1 MTQHP
6 PRASLAVALFMIK
19 ALGTA
24 IVLPLL
30 GGCAAEDAPCDAARV
45 PSRQRIECVG
55 QFYAQAARPL
65 SGALP
70 GAFTVKTV
78 VDLSN
83 GEQVHFQ
90 DTATYPLHRAFAV
103 AHLGFPQGAP
113 FANEYYLPQRRYL
126 LGAVT
131 RYEEPDA
138 WAYEIAPYDTA
149 TPEMVALAFRRL
161 RDAAVFGPALRFHP
175 TSADQE
181 ARLGPA
187 LSAAGVPTVTTDQ
200 LFAGTT
206 YQPLNLGTTI
216 GQVRILAEGDLPGA
230 YVGPREIAVLPTA
243 PEDISVVAGIVTATP
258 QTPLSHINVLSQQ
271 RGTPNMALRDAA
283 RIFAPHAGRWVRL
296 QVGAFRYAIEPVSQ
310 AEADAF
316 WATHRPAP
324 IAAPAPDYSRTGL
337 LGLDALALAD
347 LPAVGGKAAHF
358 AELRKIKDLRVP
370 AGFAIPVSYYQRF
383 LTESCIDRQ
392 IAALL
397 ADPRLRA
404 DGTYRRQQLLALQDR
419 MAAAPVPADLLA
431 ALQARLERDFP
442 GKRMRFR
449 SSTTAEDLDGHS
461 GAGLY
466 ESESGQFGDPKRPV
480 DAALRKVWASLW
492 GFRAFEERDH
502 VSIDHQKVAMGVLVH
517 PAYLDEAANGVA
529 LSANPFDTSADGE
542 DAFYIN
548 AQLGETSVV
557 SPPRGVT
564 AEQVLYFYF
573 HNGQPAAY
581 LSRSSLVPAGSTV
594 LSRQA
599 LFDLGSAL
607 SSIRDHFSRFYKPHA
622 GPHLAMDVEFKLTPD
637 QKIEI
642 KQARPYPGRGHGDL
656 P

>member
-1 MTQHP
+1 MT
-6 PRASLAVALFMIK
+6 PRPSHAALLPALAF
-19 ALGTA
+19 
-24 IVLPLL
+24 LL
-30 GGCAAEDAPCDAARV
+30 ACAAEAPPCDATRV
-45 PSRQRIECVG
+45 PSRQRIECVE

-70 GAFTVKTV
+70 GAFTVKTLI
-78 VDLSN
+78 DLSN

-149 TPEMVALAFRRL
+149 SPEMVALAFRRL

-181 ARLGPA
+181 ARLSPA
-187 LSAAGVPTVTTDQ
+187 LLALGDVAVITTDQ

-206 YQPLNLGTTI
+206 YQPLNLGATI

-230 YVGPREIAVLPTA
+230 YIGPREIAVLPTA
-243 PEDISVVAGIVTATP
+243 PEDISVVAAIVTATP
-258 QTPLSHINVLSQQ
+258 QTPLSHVNVLSQQ

-283 RIFAPHAGRWVRL
+283 RVFAPHAGRWVRL
-296 QVGAFRYAIEPVSQ
+296 HVGAFSYSITPATQE
-310 AEADAF
+310 EADAF
-316 WATHRPAP
+316 WATHRPTP
-324 IAAPAPDYSRTGL
+324 VTVPAPDYARAGL
-337 LGLDALALAD
+337 LDLDALALAD

-370 AGFAIPVSYYQRF
+370 AGFAIPVSHYQRF
-383 LTESCIDRQ
+383 LLENGLDRQ
-392 IAALL
+392 IAELL

-404 DGTYRRQQLLALQDR
+404 DGTYRRQQLQALQAR
-419 MAAAPVPADLLA
+419 MTAAPVPADLLA
-431 ALQARLERDFP
+431 ALQARMERDFP
-442 GKRMRFR
+442 GRRMRFR

-529 LSANPFDTSADGE
+529 LSGNPFDTSPDGE

-548 AQLGETSVV
+548 AQLGEVSVV

-564 AEQVLYFYF
+564 AEQILYFYF

-581 LSRSSLVPAGSTV
+581 LSRSSLVPAGATV

-599 LFDLGSAL
+599 LFELGTAL
-607 SSIRDHFSRFYKPHA
+607 SLIRDHFSRFYKPRS
-622 GPHLAMDVEFKLTPD
+622 GPYLAMDVEFKLTPG

-642 KQARPYPGRGHGDL
+642 KQARPYPGRGQGDL